1 MASNTLN
8 CIIHIDLA
16 SFGWALPYEFDCS
29 FNGLSANLNSSKPG
43 SLLLTDL
50 QSVDDFF
57 LNSIL
62 GCSIGCYPETFG
74 SFSQPLLLVL
84 VLRVGCS
91 PLPRWKQ
98 RFQEVQGAMCQ
109 RHWICAFNFI
119 FPRSTRYLRMLR
131 AVSLWQRC
139 FLSIKIYQ
147 GMGCFNNAQRNRRNP
162 MVTLKVIAFVIH
174 INYLVVRNPR
184 FKSC

>member
-1 MASNTLN
+1 MTSNTLN
-8 CIIHIDLA
+8 CVICIDFA

-29 FNGLSANLNSSKPG
+29 FNGLSANLKSSKPG

-62 GCSIGCYPETFG
+62 GRSIGCHPETFG

-98 RFQEVQGAMCQ
+98 RFQEVRGP
-109 RHWICAFNFI
+109 CAKDTEFMPSI
-119 FPRSTRYLRMLR
+119 LLFPRSTRYLGMLR

-139 FLSIKIYQ
+139 FLSIKKYLPGD
-147 GMGCFNNAQRNRRNP
+147 GMFQQC
-162 MVTLKVIAFVIH
+162 IAKQE
-174 INYLVVRNPR
+174 
-184 FKSC
+184 KSNGKA